1 MADSETIPQLI
12 KSNCEKWG
20 QRTAMSMKHR
30 GIWRRYSWKEY
41 YENVKYFSL
50 GLISLGFKPRD
61 VVCIIGDNEPEWF
74 WGEFAAQAAGG
85 IATGIFVDAI
95 PSEVKYVAAHCGAK
109 FAIVNDQEQTDK
121 FLEIKDELPSLKKVI
136 YWDPKGLKNYLEGH
150 TPPFEE
156 FLEQICNKLL
166 SCKDSVNLTI
176 TSEQISKLNRIK
188 EKYVVQSKK
197 IADYGEISKELSEFV
212 PIFEKMKSQNVEG
225 KGPDG
230 HIYKKIDFVE
240 DEKKQDEVIDEAIFF
255 IKEGLSRTA
264 FLINFNEVIDRGREY
279 EKKHPKSFEQNVKK
293 GKGSDVAFIYY
304 TSGTTGLP
312 KGAVITHK
320 ALINTSRGFVDRFP
334 FTGNDDLVSNFP
346 PAWVGDSFFATVPHL
361 LTGARINFPEEP
373 ETIAEDTREVG
384 PDFVIYGPRQWE
396 SLVSEIQVKI
406 TDANPI
412 KRLFY
417 HLFMPVGYKM
427 ADLSFEG
434 KTPDLF
440 WRALHGIAYGLLF
453 RPLKDRLGLVKARLA
468 VTGSSVLS
476 LDTFRLIHAIGIE
489 LRQNYAS
496 TEAGFISSHGK
507 GEIDFQS
514 VGRPATGVE
523 VRVTD
528 EGELLVRSECL
539 FKEYFKDP
547 EKTEAVVV
555 NGWCRTG
562 DAVNINDQGHLIF
575 MDRVEHM
582 GELASGTKYAPQYIE
597 GRLRFSPY
605 IKDAMVV
612 GGKERDF
619 VGAIVNID
627 FAMVGKWAERH
638 GLPYTTF
645 VDLSQKKEVADL
657 VQKDLIRVNGYLPQG
672 SRVRK
677 FVLLHKEF
685 DADEAELTRTR
696 KLRRDF
702 VEQRYKDLIEAMYG
716 DKKNVT
722 VEAPVTYRDG
732 RHGVVSTAV
741 NVRQVN

>member
-1 MADSETIPQLI
+1 
-12 KSNCEKWG
+12 
-20 QRTAMSMKHR
+20 
-30 GIWRRYSWKEY
+30 
-41 YENVKYFSL
+41 
-50 GLISLGFKPRD
+50 
-61 VVCIIGDNEPEWF
+61 
-74 WGEFAAQAAGG
+74 
-85 IATGIFVDAI
+85 
-95 PSEVKYVAAHCGAK
+95 
-109 FAIVNDQEQTDK
+109 
-121 FLEIKDELPSLKKVI
+121 
-136 YWDPKGLKNYLEGH
+136 
-150 TPPFEE
+150 
-156 FLEQICNKLL
+156 
-166 SCKDSVNLTI
+166 
-176 TSEQISKLNRIK
+176 
-188 EKYVVQSKK
+188 
-197 IADYGEISKELSEFV
+197 
-212 PIFEKMKSQNVEG
+212 
-225 KGPDG
+225 
-230 HIYKKIDFVE
+230 
-240 DEKKQDEVIDEAIFF
+240 
-255 IKEGLSRTA
+255 
-264 FLINFNEVIDRGREY
+264 
-279 EKKHPKSFEQNVKK
+279 
-293 GKGSDVAFIYY
+293 
-304 TSGTTGLP
+304 
-312 KGAVITHK
+312 
-320 ALINTSRGFVDRFP
+320 
-334 FTGNDDLVSNFP
+334 
-346 PAWVGDSFFATVPHL
+346 VGDSFFATVPHL

-406 TDANPI
+406 TDANPL
-412 KRLFY
+412 KRFFY

-427 ADLSFEG
+427 ADMSFEG

-440 WRALHGIAYGLLF
+440 WRALYIIAYALLF

-547 EKTEAVVV
+547 EKTAAVVV

-612 GGKERDF
+612 GGKDRDF

-638 GLPYTTF
+638 SIPYTTF

-657 VQKDLIRVNGYLPQG
+657 VQKDLVRVNSYLPQG

-696 KLRRDF
+696 KLKRDV
-702 VEQRYKDLIEAMYG
+702 VEDHYRDLIDAMYTN
-716 DKKNVT
+716 KKSVI
-722 VEAPVTYRDG
+722 VEAPITYRDG
-732 RHGVVSTAV
+732 RKDKVRAAI